1 MLKVGDLV
9 VHVPYGH
16 ETVHLLY
23 EALGHSSDFDVGV
36 VLQKKMDFYQVHS
49 PGRHSTGWYQYGE
62 IEKIRE

>member
-1 MLKVGDLV
+1 VLKVGDLV

-23 EALGHSSDFDVGV
+23 EALGHSSDFDVG
-36 VLQKKMDFYQVHS
+36 
-49 PGRHSTGWYQYGE
+49 WYQYGE